1 MTSKKVALVILLAI
15 IILAAFLRLYR
26 ISDYLNFLGDEG
38 RDVMVVRNILH
49 GDLTFLG
56 PRSSAGD
63 FYLGPIYYYL
73 MAPFLFLSNYHP
85 VGPAIMDA
93 LFRIATVYLIFR
105 IGSEFF
111 GRKAGLIAALLYSIS
126 PLVIIHSRSSWNPNV
141 MPFFSIAALYS
152 AYKGIERKNFYLLGL
167 SGVLLGIAL
176 QLHYLTIFLG
186 GILFCYIL
194 LVEILSKEK

>member
-1 MTSKKVALVILLAI
+1 MNQLINKKNLLILL
-15 IILAAFLRLYR
+15 IILVASLLRFYR
-26 ISDYLNFLGDEG
+26 IGDYLNFLGDEG

-85 VGPAIMDA
+85 VGPAIMVA
-93 LFRIATVYLIFR
+93 LFSIATVYLIYR
-105 IGSEFF
+105 IGNKFF
-111 GRKAGLIAALLYSIS
+111 DKKTGLIAALLYSIS

-141 MPFFSIAALYS
+141 MPFFSFFSLCVQRSRFKFNIFCQICLC
-152 AYKGIERKNFYLLGL
+152 
-167 SGVLLGIAL
+167 
-176 QLHYLTIFLG
+176 LTFAMP
-186 GILFCYIL
+186 
-194 LVEILSKEK
+194 KK